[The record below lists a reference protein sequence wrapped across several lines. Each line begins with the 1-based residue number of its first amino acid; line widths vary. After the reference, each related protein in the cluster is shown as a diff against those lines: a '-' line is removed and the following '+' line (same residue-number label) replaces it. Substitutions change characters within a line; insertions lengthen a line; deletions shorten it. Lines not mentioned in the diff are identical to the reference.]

1 LWQWLPKS
9 ILIGWHGMLARP
21 VAKVS
26 RDPPQGEE
34 QNEVNLS

>member
-1 LWQWLPKS
+1 
-9 ILIGWHGMLARP
+9 MLARP